1 MSPAGDNNCHRLE
14 TPVPSRPETA
24 PRDRDQTER
33 RLVEAARHVLAD
45 AGFQGFGVNAVARR
59 AGCDKQLIYRYFGG
73 LSGLLDAIGND
84 LAGWLTGRLPK
95 PPHGASY
102 ADIVETLVLA
112 YYDALR
118 ADPLVQ
124 RIALWELAAPSE
136 QLTRIGEARGR
147 VMMRWMKEVRGDSAP
162 PPGVDAPVI
171 NALLIAAVQF
181 LALAERAGGRFS
193 GLDLSDEASRA
204 RARAGLVRLVQ
215 ATYRTS

>member
-1 MSPAGDNNCHRLE
+1 MPA
-14 TPVPSRPETA
+14 RPHPTA
-24 PRDRDQTER
+24 RDRDQTER
-33 RLVEAARHVLAD
+33 RLVDAARQVLAED
-45 AGFQGFGVNAVARR
+45 GFQGFGVNAVARR

-73 LSGLLDAIGND
+73 LAGLLDAIGND
-84 LAGWLTGRLPK
+84 LAGWLTARLPK
-95 PPHGASY
+95 PPEGASY
-102 ADIVETLVLA
+102 AEIVETLVLA

-147 VMMRWMKEVRGDSAP
+147 VMMRWMMEVRGDATP
-162 PPGVDAPVI
+162 PLGVDAPVV

-193 GLDLSDEASRA
+193 GLDLSDETARA
-204 RARAGLVRLVQ
+204 RARAGLTRLID
-215 ATYRTS
+215 ATYRTT

>member
-1 MSPAGDNNCHRLE
+1 MPPRRRRA
-14 TPVPSRPETA
+14 T
-24 PRDRDQTER
+24 RDRDQTER
-33 RLVEAARHVLAD
+33 RLVEAARQVLAED
-45 AGFQGFGVNAVARR
+45 GFQSFGVNAVARR

-73 LSGLLDAIGND
+73 LPGLLDAIGND

-95 PPHGASY
+95 PPQGASY
-102 ADIVETLVLA
+102 AEIVQTLVLA

-147 VMMRWMKEVRGDSAP
+147 VMMRWMMEVRGDATP
-162 PPGVDAPVI
+162 PLGVDAPVI

-204 RARAGLVRLVQ
+204 RARAGLMRLID
-215 ATYRTS
+215 ATYRTT